1 MKYSLVILFL
11 GFIAGGIFFDQID
24 KTTLMA
30 QAKNEADDRSQV
42 YEQLNLFGEVFDRI
56 RSGYVEDVDS
66 SDLIS
71 AAIRGMLTSLDPHSG
86 YMPPENFEDMQVDTK
101 GAFGGLGIEVTQE
114 DGFVKVVSPMD
125 GTPASDAGIQSG
137 DFITHV
143 DGEAILGL
151 SLSEAVDKMRGPV
164 GSEVSLTIVRNLDEE
179 PFDIVIIRDIIKL
192 TAARVRIEDDVI
204 IIRVTTFNEQ
214 TTPNIEKGIKEKID
228 ELSGKD
234 NVSGFIIDLRNNP
247 GGLLSEAISVSDM
260 FLNQGE
266 IVSTRGRNNGQS
278 KRYSASKG
286 DLAENKPIIVL
297 INGGS
302 ASASEIV
309 AGALQDHK
317 RAVILGTKSFGKGSV
332 QSVIPLGENGAMRL
346 TTARYYTPSG
356 RSIQALGVVP
366 DIIVEQLPRLNK
378 EKEEDEPS
386 SRITEADLKGALSN
400 DRLSDEEKELLEKE
414 KKIQLKKIQR
424 RKTDNQLSFALDVI
438 SGLNIYGRNNWGNF
452 LKKII
457 GLVLV

>member
-1 MKYSLVILFL
+1 MKRSLIILVL
-11 GFIAGGIFFDQID
+11 GFIAGGIFFNQID
-24 KTTLMA
+24 KTALMA
-30 QAKNEADDRSQV
+30 QAKNGSEDKNRV

-56 RSGYVEDVDS
+56 RSGYVEDVNS

-86 YMPPENFEDMQVDTK
+86 YMPPESFQDMQVDTR

-125 GTPASDAGIQSG
+125 GTPASEAGIQSG

-151 SLSEAVDKMRGPV
+151 TLSEAVDKMRGPV

-192 TAARVRIEDDVI
+192 TAARVRVEDDVI
-204 IIRVTTFNEQ
+204 IVRVTTFNEQ
-214 TTPNIEKGIKEKID
+214 TTPNIKKGIKEKID

-266 IVSTRGRNNGQS
+266 IVSTRGRNNGQA

-346 TTARYYTPSG
+346 RYYTPAG

-386 SRITEADLKGALSN
+386 TRITEADLKGALSN
-400 DRLSDEEKELLEKE
+400 DRLSDEEKELLAKE

-438 SGLNIYGRNNWGNF
+438 SGLNIYGRNN
-452 LKKII
+452 
-457 GLVLV
+457 

>member
-1 MKYSLVILFL
+1 MKRSLIILIL
-11 GFIAGGIFFDQID
+11 GFIAGGIFFNQID
-24 KTTLMA
+24 KTALMA
-30 QAKNEADDRSQV
+30 QAKNGSEDKNRV

-56 RSGYVEDVDS
+56 RSGYVEDVNS

-86 YMPPENFEDMQVDTK
+86 YMPPESFQDMQVDTR

-125 GTPASDAGIQSG
+125 GTPASEAGIQSG

-151 SLSEAVDKMRGPV
+151 TLSEAVDKMRGPV

-179 PFDIVIIRDIIKL
+179 PFDVVIIRDVIKL
-192 TAARVRIEDDVI
+192 TAARVRVEDDVI
-204 IIRVTTFNEQ
+204 IVRVTTFNEQ
-214 TTPNIEKGIKEKID
+214 TTPNIKKGIKEKID

-386 SRITEADLKGALSN
+386 TRVTEADLRGALSN
-400 DRLSDEEKELLEKE
+400 DRLSDEEKELLAKE

-438 SGLNIYGRNNWGNF
+438 SGLNIYGRNN
-452 LKKII
+452 
-457 GLVLV
+457 

>member
-1 MKYSLVILFL
+1 MKRSLIILIL
-11 GFIAGGIFFDQID
+11 GFIAGGIFFNQID
-24 KTTLMA
+24 KTALMA
-30 QAKNEADDRSQV
+30 QAKNGSEDKNRV

-56 RSGYVEDVDS
+56 RSGYVEDVNS

-86 YMPPENFEDMQVDTK
+86 YMPPESFQDMQVDTK

-114 DGFVKVVSPMD
+114 DGFVKVVAPMD
-125 GTPASDAGIQSG
+125 GTPASEAGIQSG

-151 SLSEAVDKMRGPV
+151 TLSEAVDKMRGPV

-179 PFDIVIIRDIIKL
+179 PFDIVIIRDVIKL
-192 TAARVRIEDDVI
+192 TAARVRVEDDVI
-204 IIRVTTFNEQ
+204 IVRVTTFNEQ
-214 TTPNIEKGIKEKID
+214 TTPNIKKGIKEKID

-266 IVSTRGRNNGQS
+266 IVSTRGRNNGQA

-386 SRITEADLKGALSN
+386 TRITEADLRGALSN

-438 SGLNIYGRNNWGNF
+438 SGLNIYGRNN
-452 LKKII
+452 
-457 GLVLV
+457 

>member
-1 MKYSLVILFL
+1 MKRSLIILIL
-11 GFIAGGIFFDQID
+11 GFIAGGIFFNQID
-24 KTTLMA
+24 KTALMA
-30 QAKNEADDRSQV
+30 QAKNGSEDKNRV

-56 RSGYVEDVDS
+56 RSGYVEDVNS

-86 YMPPENFEDMQVDTK
+86 YMPPESFQDMQVDTR

-125 GTPASDAGIQSG
+125 GTPASEAGIQSG

-151 SLSEAVDKMRGPV
+151 TLSEAVDKMRGPV
-164 GSEVSLTIVRNLDEE
+164 GSEVSLTIVRNLDDE
-179 PFDIVIIRDIIKL
+179 PFDIVITRDVIKL
-192 TAARVRIEDDVI
+192 TAARVRVEDDVI
-204 IIRVTTFNEQ
+204 IVRVTTFNEQ
-214 TTPNIEKGIKEKID
+214 TTPNIKKGIKEKID

-266 IVSTRGRNNGQS
+266 IVSTRGRNNGQA

-297 INGGS
+297 INGG
-302 ASASEIV
+302 SASEIV

-386 SRITEADLKGALSN
+386 TRVTEADLRGALSN
-400 DRLSDEEKELLEKE
+400 DRLSDEEKELLAKE

-438 SGLNIYGRNNWGNF
+438 SGLNIYGRNN
-452 LKKII
+452 
-457 GLVLV
+457 

>member
-1 MKYSLVILFL
+1 MKRSLIILIL
-11 GFIAGGIFFDQID
+11 GFIAGGIFFNQID
-24 KTTLMA
+24 KTALMA
-30 QAKNEADDRSQV
+30 QAKNGSEDKNLI

-56 RSGYVEDVDS
+56 RSGYVEDVNS

-86 YMPPENFEDMQVDTK
+86 YMPPESFQDMQVDTR

-125 GTPASDAGIQSG
+125 GTPASEAGIQSG

-151 SLSEAVDKMRGPV
+151 TLSEAVDKMRGPV

-179 PFDIVIIRDIIKL
+179 PFDIVIIRDVIKL
-192 TAARVRIEDDVI
+192 TAARVRVEDDVI
-204 IIRVTTFNEQ
+204 IVRVTTFNEQ
-214 TTPNIEKGIKEKID
+214 TTPNIKKGIKEKID

-386 SRITEADLKGALSN
+386 TRITEADLRGALSN
-400 DRLSDEEKELLEKE
+400 DRLSDEEKELLAKE

-438 SGLNIYGRNNWGNF
+438 SGLNIYGRNN
-452 LKKII
+452 
-457 GLVLV
+457 

>member
-228 ELSGKD
+228 ELSGEE

-266 IVSTRGRNNGQS
+266 IVSTRGRYNGQA

-286 DLAENKPIIVL
+286 DLAKNKPLVVL

-346 TTARYYTPSG
+346 TTARYYTPAG

-366 DIIVEQLPRLNK
+366 DIIVEQSPIVNN
-378 EKEEDEPS
+378 EKDSDKPS
-386 SRITEADLKGALSN
+386 SRITEADLRGALSN
-400 DRLSDEEKELLEKE
+400 DRLSEEEKELLAKE
-414 KKIQLKKIQR
+414 QEIQIKKSQR
-424 RKTDNQLSFALDVI
+424 RKTDYQLSFALDVI
-438 SGLNIYGRNNWGNF
+438 SGLNIYGIND
-452 LKKII
+452 
-457 GLVLV
+457 

>member
-1 MKYSLVILFL
+1 MKRSLIILIL
-11 GFIAGGIFFDQID
+11 GFIAGGIFFNQID
-24 KTTLMA
+24 KTALMA
-30 QAKNEADDRSQV
+30 QAKNGSEDKNRV

-56 RSGYVEDVDS
+56 RSGYVEDVNS

-86 YMPPENFEDMQVDTK
+86 YMPPESFQDMQVDTR

-125 GTPASDAGIQSG
+125 GTPASEAGIQSG

-151 SLSEAVDKMRGPV
+151 TLSEAVDKMRGPV

-179 PFDIVIIRDIIKL
+179 PFDVVIIRDVIKL
-192 TAARVRIEDDVI
+192 TAARVRVEDDVI
-204 IIRVTTFNEQ
+204 IVRVTTFNEQ
-214 TTPNIEKGIKEKID
+214 TTPNIKKGIKEKID

-386 SRITEADLKGALSN
+386 TRITEADLKGALSN

-438 SGLNIYGRNNWGNF
+438 SGLNIYGRNN
-452 LKKII
+452 
-457 GLVLV
+457 

>member
-1 MKYSLVILFL
+1 MKRSLIILIL
-11 GFIAGGIFFDQID
+11 GFIAGGIFFNQID
-24 KTTLMA
+24 KTALMA
-30 QAKNEADDRSQV
+30 QAKNGSEDKNRV

-56 RSGYVEDVDS
+56 RSGYVEDVNS

-86 YMPPENFEDMQVDTK
+86 YMPPESFQDMQVDTR

-114 DGFVKVVSPMD
+114 DGFVKVVAPMD
-125 GTPASDAGIQSG
+125 GTPASEAGIQSG

-151 SLSEAVDKMRGPV
+151 TLSEAVDKMRGPV

-179 PFDIVIIRDIIKL
+179 PFDIVIIRDVIKL
-192 TAARVRIEDDVI
+192 TAARVRVEDDVI
-204 IIRVTTFNEQ
+204 IVRVTTFNEQ
-214 TTPNIEKGIKEKID
+214 TTPNIKKGIKEKID

-266 IVSTRGRNNGQS
+266 IVSTRGRNNGQA

-386 SRITEADLKGALSN
+386 TRITEADLRGALSN
-400 DRLSDEEKELLEKE
+400 DRLSDEEKELLAKE

-438 SGLNIYGRNNWGNF
+438 SGLNIYGRNN
-452 LKKII
+452 
-457 GLVLV
+457 

>member
-1 MKYSLVILFL
+1 MKRSLIILVL
-11 GFIAGGIFFDQID
+11 GFIAGGIFFNQID
-24 KTTLMA
+24 KTALMA
-30 QAKNEADDRSQV
+30 QAKNDSEDKNQV

-56 RSGYVEDVDS
+56 RSGYVEDVNS

-86 YMPPENFEDMQVDTK
+86 YMPPESFQDMQVDTR

-114 DGFVKVVSPMD
+114 DGFVKVVAPMD
-125 GTPASDAGIQSG
+125 GTPASEAGIQSG

-151 SLSEAVDKMRGPV
+151 TLSEAVDKMRGPV
-164 GSEVSLTIVRNLDEE
+164 GSEVSLTVVRNLDEE
-179 PFDIVIIRDIIKL
+179 PFDIVIIRDVIKL

-204 IIRVTTFNEQ
+204 IVRVTTFNEQ
-214 TTPNIEKGIKEKID
+214 TTPNIKKGIKEKID

-266 IVSTRGRNNGQS
+266 IVSTRGRNNGQA

-286 DLAENKPIIVL
+286 DLAENKPIVVL

-346 TTARYYTPSG
+346 TTARYYTPAG

-378 EKEEDEPS
+378 EKDEEKPS
-386 SRITEADLKGALSN
+386 TRITEADLRGALSN
-400 DRLSDEEKELLEKE
+400 DRLSDEEKELLAEEKQ
-414 KKIQLKKIQR
+414 IQLKKIQR
-424 RKTDNQLSFALDVI
+424 RKTDYQLSFALDVI
-438 SGLNIYGRNNWGNF
+438 SGLNIYGIND
-452 LKKII
+452 
-457 GLVLV
+457 

>member
-1 MKYSLVILFL
+1 MKRSLIILIL
-11 GFIAGGIFFDQID
+11 GFIAGGIFFNQID
-24 KTTLMA
+24 KTALMA
-30 QAKNEADDRSQV
+30 QAKNGSEDKNRV

-56 RSGYVEDVDS
+56 RSGYVEDVNS

-86 YMPPENFEDMQVDTK
+86 YMPPESFQDMQVDTR

-125 GTPASDAGIQSG
+125 GTPASEAGIQSG

-151 SLSEAVDKMRGPV
+151 TLSEAVDKMRGPV

-179 PFDIVIIRDIIKL
+179 PFDVVIIRDVIKL
-192 TAARVRIEDDVI
+192 TAARVRVEDGVI
-204 IIRVTTFNEQ
+204 IVRVTTFNEQ
-214 TTPNIEKGIKEKID
+214 TTPNIKKGIKEKID

-266 IVSTRGRNNGQS
+266 IVSTRGRNNGQA

-386 SRITEADLKGALSN
+386 TRVTEADLRGALSN
-400 DRLSDEEKELLEKE
+400 DRLSDEEKELLAKE

-438 SGLNIYGRNNWGNF
+438 SGLNIYGRNN
-452 LKKII
+452 
-457 GLVLV
+457 

>member
-1 MKYSLVILFL
+1 MKRSLIILVL
-11 GFIAGGIFFDQID
+11 GFIAGGIFFNQID
-24 KTTLMA
+24 KTALMA
-30 QAKNEADDRSQV
+30 QAKNGSEDKNRV

-56 RSGYVEDVDS
+56 RSGYVEDVKS

-86 YMPPENFEDMQVDTK
+86 YMPPESFQDMQVDTR

-114 DGFVKVVSPMD
+114 DGFVKVVAPMD
-125 GTPASDAGIQSG
+125 GTPASEAGIQSG

-151 SLSEAVDKMRGPV
+151 TLSEAVDKMRGPV

-179 PFDIVIIRDIIKL
+179 PFDIVIIRDVIKL
-192 TAARVRIEDDVI
+192 TAARVRVEDDVI
-204 IIRVTTFNEQ
+204 IVRVTTFNEQ
-214 TTPNIEKGIKEKID
+214 TTPNIEKGIKEIID

-266 IVSTRGRNNGQS
+266 IVSTRGRNNGQA

-378 EKEEDEPS
+378 EKEEDKPS
-386 SRITEADLKGALSN
+386 TRITEADLRGALSN
-400 DRLSDEEKELLEKE
+400 DRLSDEEKELLAKE

-424 RKTDNQLSFALDVI
+424 REIDNQLSFALDVI
-438 SGLNIYGRNNWGNF
+438 SGLNIYGRNN
-452 LKKII
+452 
-457 GLVLV
+457 

>member
-1 MKYSLVILFL
+1 MTRSLIILIL
-11 GFIAGGIFFDQID
+11 GFIAGGIFFNQID
-24 KTTLMA
+24 KTALMA
-30 QAKNEADDRSQV
+30 QAKNGSEDKNRV

-56 RSGYVEDVDS
+56 RSGYVEDVNS

-86 YMPPENFEDMQVDTK
+86 YMPPESFQDMQVDTR

-125 GTPASDAGIQSG
+125 GTPASEAGIQSG

-151 SLSEAVDKMRGPV
+151 TLSEAVDKMRGPV

-179 PFDIVIIRDIIKL
+179 PFDIVIIRDVIKL
-192 TAARVRIEDDVI
+192 TAARVRVEDDVI
-204 IIRVTTFNEQ
+204 IVRVTTFNEQ
-214 TTPNIEKGIKEKID
+214 TTPNIKKGIKEKID

-266 IVSTRGRNNGQS
+266 IVSTRGRNNGQA

-386 SRITEADLKGALSN
+386 TRITEADLKGALSN

-438 SGLNIYGRNNWGNF
+438 SGLNIYGRNN
-452 LKKII
+452 
-457 GLVLV
+457 

>member
-11 GFIAGGIFFDQID
+11 GFIAGGIFFNQID

-30 QAKNEADDRSQV
+30 QVKNESDDRNQV

-179 PFDIVIIRDIIKL
+179 PFDIVITRDIIKL

-228 ELSGKD
+228 ELSGEE

-266 IVSTRGRNNGQS
+266 IVSTRGRYNGQA

-286 DLAENKPIIVL
+286 DLAKNKPLVVL

-346 TTARYYTPSG
+346 TTARYYTPAG

-366 DIIVEQLPRLNK
+366 DIIVEQSPSVNN
-378 EKEEDEPS
+378 EKDSDKPS
-386 SRITEADLKGALSN
+386 SRITEADLRGALSN
-400 DRLSDEEKELLEKE
+400 DRLSDEEKELLAKE
-414 KKIQLKKIQR
+414 QEIQIKKSQR
-424 RKTDNQLSFALDVI
+424 RKTDYQLSFALDVI
-438 SGLNIYGRNNWGNF
+438 SGLNIYGTND
-452 LKKII
+452 
-457 GLVLV
+457 

>member
-1 MKYSLVILFL
+1 MKRSLIILVL
-11 GFIAGGIFFDQID
+11 GFIAGGIFFNQID
-24 KTTLMA
+24 KTALMA
-30 QAKNEADDRSQV
+30 QAKNDSEDKNQV

-56 RSGYVEDVDS
+56 RSGYVEDVIS

-86 YMPPENFEDMQVDTK
+86 YMPPESFQDMQVDTK

-114 DGFVKVVSPMD
+114 DGFVKVVAPMD
-125 GTPASDAGIQSG
+125 GTPASEAGIQSG

-151 SLSEAVDKMRGPV
+151 TLSEAVDKMRGPV
-164 GSEVSLTIVRNLDEE
+164 GSEVSLTVVRNLDEE
-179 PFDIVIIRDIIKL
+179 PFDIVIIRDVIKL

-204 IIRVTTFNEQ
+204 IVRVTTFNEQ
-214 TTPNIEKGIKEKID
+214 TTPNIKKGIKEKID

-266 IVSTRGRNNGQS
+266 IVSTRGRNNGQA

-286 DLAENKPIIVL
+286 DLAENKPIVVL

-346 TTARYYTPSG
+346 TTARYYTPAG

-378 EKEEDEPS
+378 EKDEEKPS
-386 SRITEADLKGALSN
+386 TRITEADLRGALSN
-400 DRLSDEEKELLEKE
+400 DRLSDEEKELLAEEKQ
-414 KKIQLKKIQR
+414 IQLKKIQR
-424 RKTDNQLSFALDVI
+424 RKTDYQLSFALDVI
-438 SGLNIYGRNNWGNF
+438 SGLNIYGIND
-452 LKKII
+452 
-457 GLVLV
+457 

>member
-1 MKYSLVILFL
+1 MKRSLIILIL
-11 GFIAGGIFFDQID
+11 GFIAGGIFFNQID
-24 KTTLMA
+24 KTALMA
-30 QAKNEADDRSQV
+30 QAKNGSEDKNRV

-56 RSGYVEDVDS
+56 RSGYVEDVNS

-86 YMPPENFEDMQVDTK
+86 YMPPESFQDMQVDTR

-125 GTPASDAGIQSG
+125 GTPASEAGIQSG

-151 SLSEAVDKMRGPV
+151 TLSEAVDKMRGPV

-179 PFDIVIIRDIIKL
+179 PFDIVIIRDVIKL
-192 TAARVRIEDDVI
+192 TAARVRVEDDVI

-214 TTPNIEKGIKEKID
+214 TTPNIKKGIKEKID

-386 SRITEADLKGALSN
+386 TRITEADLKGALSN
-400 DRLSDEEKELLEKE
+400 DRLSDEEKELLAKE

-438 SGLNIYGRNNWGNF
+438 SGLNIYGRNN
-452 LKKII
+452 
-457 GLVLV
+457 

>member
-1 MKYSLVILFL
+1 MKRSLIILIL
-11 GFIAGGIFFDQID
+11 GFIAGGIFFNQID
-24 KTTLMA
+24 KTALMA
-30 QAKNEADDRSQV
+30 QAKNGSEDKNRV

-56 RSGYVEDVDS
+56 RSGYVEDVNS

-86 YMPPENFEDMQVDTK
+86 YMPPESFQDMQVDTR

-125 GTPASDAGIQSG
+125 GTPASEDGRQSG

-143 DGEAILGL
+143 EGEAILGL
-151 SLSEAVDKMRGPV
+151 TLSEAVDKMRGPV

-179 PFDIVIIRDIIKL
+179 PFDVVIIRDVIKL
-192 TAARVRIEDDVI
+192 TAARVRVEDDVI
-204 IIRVTTFNEQ
+204 IVRVTTFNEQ
-214 TTPNIEKGIKEKID
+214 TTPNIKKGIKEKID

-266 IVSTRGRNNGQS
+266 IVSTRGRNNGQA

-366 DIIVEQLPRLNK
+366 DIIVEQLPRINT
-378 EKEEDEPS
+378 EKEEEKTS
-386 SRITEADLKGALSN
+386 TRITEADLRGALSN
-400 DRLSDEEKELLEKE
+400 DRLSDEEKELLAKE

-438 SGLNIYGRNNWGNF
+438 SGLNIYGRNN
-452 LKKII
+452 
-457 GLVLV
+457 

>member
-1 MKYSLVILFL
+1 MKRSLIILIL
-11 GFIAGGIFFDQID
+11 GFIAGGIFFNQID
-24 KTTLMA
+24 KTALMA
-30 QAKNEADDRSQV
+30 QAKNGSEDKNRV

-56 RSGYVEDVDS
+56 RSGYVEDVNS

-86 YMPPENFEDMQVDTK
+86 YMPPESFQDMQVDTR

-125 GTPASDAGIQSG
+125 GTPASEAGIQSG

-151 SLSEAVDKMRGPV
+151 TLSEAVDKMRGPV

-179 PFDIVIIRDIIKL
+179 PFDVVIIRDVIKL
-192 TAARVRIEDDVI
+192 TAARVRVEDDVI
-204 IIRVTTFNEQ
+204 IVRVTTFNEQ
-214 TTPNIEKGIKEKID
+214 TTPNIKKGIKEKID

-266 IVSTRGRNNGQS
+266 IVSTRGRNNGQA

-366 DIIVEQLPRLNK
+366 DIIVEQLPMLNK

-386 SRITEADLKGALSN
+386 TRITEADLKGALSN
-400 DRLSDEEKELLEKE
+400 DRLSDEEKELLAKE

-438 SGLNIYGRNNWGNF
+438 SGLNIYGRNN
-452 LKKII
+452 
-457 GLVLV
+457 

>member
-1 MKYSLVILFL
+1 MKRSLIILIL
-11 GFIAGGIFFDQID
+11 GFIAGGIFFNQID
-24 KTTLMA
+24 KTALMA
-30 QAKNEADDRSQV
+30 QAKNGSEDKNRV

-56 RSGYVEDVDS
+56 RSGYVEDVNS

-86 YMPPENFEDMQVDTK
+86 YMPPESFQDMQVDTR

-125 GTPASDAGIQSG
+125 GTPASEAGIQSG

-151 SLSEAVDKMRGPV
+151 TLSEAVDKMRGPV

-179 PFDIVIIRDIIKL
+179 PFDIVIIRDVIKL
-192 TAARVRIEDDVI
+192 TAARVRVEDDVI
-204 IIRVTTFNEQ
+204 IVRVTTFNEQ
-214 TTPNIEKGIKEKID
+214 TTPNIKKGIKEKID

-266 IVSTRGRNNGQS
+266 IVSTRGRNNGQA

-378 EKEEDEPS
+378 EKEEDKPS
-386 SRITEADLKGALSN
+386 TRIEEADLRGALSN
-400 DRLSDEEKELLEKE
+400 DRLSDEEKELLAKE

-438 SGLNIYGRNNWGNF
+438 SGLNIYGRNN
-452 LKKII
+452 
-457 GLVLV
+457 

>member
-1 MKYSLVILFL
+1 MKRSLIILIL
-11 GFIAGGIFFDQID
+11 GFIAGGIFFNQID
-24 KTTLMA
+24 KTALMA
-30 QAKNEADDRSQV
+30 QAKNGTEDKNRI

-56 RSGYVEDVDS
+56 RSGYVEDVNS

-86 YMPPENFEDMQVDTK
+86 YMPPESFQDMQVDTR

-125 GTPASDAGIQSG
+125 GTPASEAGIQSG

-151 SLSEAVDKMRGPV
+151 TLSEAVDKMRGPV

-179 PFDIVIIRDIIKL
+179 PFDVVIIRDVIKL
-192 TAARVRIEDDVI
+192 TAARVRVEDDVI
-204 IIRVTTFNEQ
+204 IVRVTTFNEQ
-214 TTPNIEKGIKEKID
+214 TTPNIKKGIKEKID

-386 SRITEADLKGALSN
+386 TRVTEADLRGALSN
-400 DRLSDEEKELLEKE
+400 DRLSDEEKELLAKE

-438 SGLNIYGRNNWGNF
+438 SGLNIYGRNN
-452 LKKII
+452 
-457 GLVLV
+457 

>member
-1 MKYSLVILFL
+1 MKRSLVILLL
-11 GFIAGGIFFDQID
+11 GFVAGGIFFNQVD

-30 QAKNEADDRSQV
+30 QAKNDSDNRNDV
-42 YEQLNLFGEVFDRI
+42 YQQLNLFGEVFDRI
-56 RSGYVEDVDS
+56 RSGYVEDVES

-71 AAIRGMLTSLDPHSG
+71 AAIKGMLTSLDPHSG
-86 YMPPENFEDMQVDTK
+86 YMPPESFEDMQVDTK

-114 DGFVKVVSPMD
+114 DGFVKVVAPMD
-125 GTPASDAGIQSG
+125 GTPASEAGIQSG

-151 SLSEAVDKMRGPV
+151 TLSEAVDKMRGPV

-179 PFDIVIIRDIIKL
+179 PFDILIVRDVIKL
-192 TAARVRIEDDVI
+192 TAARVKLEDDII

-214 TTPNIEKGIKEKID
+214 TTPNIKKGIEKKLEELKGKE
-228 ELSGKD
+228 

-247 GGLLSEAISVSDM
+247 GGLLSEAISVSNM

-266 IVSTRGRNNGQS
+266 IVSTRGRNNGQA
-278 KRYSASKG
+278 KRYNASKG
-286 DLAENKPIIVL
+286 DLAQNKPIVVL

-346 TTARYYTPSG
+346 TTARYYTPAG

-366 DIIVEQLPRLNK
+366 DIIVEQLPKINN
-378 EKEEDEPS
+378 EKETEIALG
-386 SRITEADLKGALSN
+386 RITEADLKGALSN
-400 DRLSDEEKELLEKE
+400 DRLSDEEKELLAKE
-414 KKIQLKKIQR
+414 QEIQLKKSQR
-424 RKTDNQLSFALDVI
+424 RKTDYQLSFALDII
-438 SGLNIYGRNNWGNF
+438 SGLNIYGKND
-452 LKKII
+452 
-457 GLVLV
+457 

>member
-11 GFIAGGIFFDQID
+11 GFITGGIFFDQID

-30 QAKNEADDRSQV
+30 QAKNEKDDRNQV

-179 PFDIVIIRDIIKL
+179 PFDIVITRDIIKL

-214 TTPNIEKGIKEKID
+214 TTPNIEKGIKEKIE
-228 ELSGKD
+228 ELRGEE
-234 NVSGFIIDLRNNP
+234 NISGFIIDLRNNP

-266 IVSTRGRNNGQS
+266 IVSTRGRNNGQA
-278 KRYSASKG
+278 KRYSASRG
-286 DLAENKPIIVL
+286 DLAKNKPLVVL

-346 TTARYYTPSG
+346 TTARYYTPAG

-366 DIIVEQLPRLNK
+366 DIIVEQSPIVNN
-378 EKEEDEPS
+378 EKDSDKPS
-386 SRITEADLKGALSN
+386 SRITEADLRGALSN
-400 DRLSDEEKELLEKE
+400 DRLSDEEKELLAKE
-414 KKIQLKKIQR
+414 QEIQIKKSQR
-424 RKTDNQLSFALDVI
+424 RKTDYQLSFALDVI
-438 SGLNIYGRNNWGNF
+438 SGLNIYGIND
-452 LKKII
+452 
-457 GLVLV
+457 

>member
-1 MKYSLVILFL
+1 MKRSLIILIL
-11 GFIAGGIFFDQID
+11 GFIAGGIFINQID
-24 KTTLMA
+24 KTALMA
-30 QAKNEADDRSQV
+30 QAKNGSEDKNRV

-56 RSGYVEDVDS
+56 RSGYVEDVNS

-86 YMPPENFEDMQVDTK
+86 YMPPESFQDMQVDTR

-125 GTPASDAGIQSG
+125 GTPASEAGIQSG

-151 SLSEAVDKMRGPV
+151 TLSEAVDKMRGPV

-179 PFDIVIIRDIIKL
+179 PFDVVIIRDVIKL
-192 TAARVRIEDDVI
+192 TAARVRVEDDVI
-204 IIRVTTFNEQ
+204 IVRVTTFNEQ
-214 TTPNIEKGIKEKID
+214 TTPNIKKGIKEKID

-266 IVSTRGRNNGQS
+266 IVSTRGRNNGQA

-386 SRITEADLKGALSN
+386 TRITEADLRGALSN
-400 DRLSDEEKELLEKE
+400 DRLSDEEKELLAKE

-438 SGLNIYGRNNWGNF
+438 SGLNIYGRNN
-452 LKKII
+452 
-457 GLVLV
+457 

>member
-1 MKYSLVILFL
+1 MKRSLVILVL
-11 GFIAGGIFFDQID
+11 GFVAGGIFFNQID
-24 KTTLMA
+24 KTALMA
-30 QAKNEADDRSQV
+30 QAKNDSEDRNQV

-56 RSGYVEDVDS
+56 RSGYVEDVKS

-71 AAIRGMLTSLDPHSG
+71 AAIKGMLTSLDPHSG
-86 YMPPENFEDMQVDTK
+86 YMPPESFEDMQVDTR

-114 DGFVKVVSPMD
+114 DGFVKVVAPMD
-125 GTPASDAGIQSG
+125 GTPAYQAGIESG

-151 SLSEAVDKMRGPV
+151 TLSEAVDKMRGPV
-164 GSEVSLTIVRNLDEE
+164 GSEVSLTIVRKLDQE
-179 PFDIVIIRDIIKL
+179 PFDIVITRDVIKL
-192 TAARVRIEDDVI
+192 TAARVRVEDDVI
-204 IIRVTTFNEQ
+204 IVRVTTFNEQ

-234 NVSGFIIDLRNNP
+234 NVSGFVIDLRNNP

-266 IVSTRGRNNGQS
+266 IVSTRGRNNGQA

-286 DLAENKPIIVL
+286 DLAESKPIVVL

-332 QSVIPLGENGAMRL
+332 QSVIPLGEDGAMRL
-346 TTARYYTPSG
+346 TTARYYTPAG

-366 DIIVEQLPRLNK
+366 DIIVEQIPNK
-378 EKEEDEPS
+378 EKETEKPS
-386 SRITEADLKGALSN
+386 GRITEADLKGALSN
-400 DRLSDEEKELLEKE
+400 DRLSDEEKELLAKE
-414 KKIQLKKIQR
+414 REIQLKKSQR
-424 RKTDNQLSFALDVI
+424 RKTDYQLSFALDVI
-438 SGLNIYGRNNWGNF
+438 SGLNIYGIND
-452 LKKII
+452 
-457 GLVLV
+457 

>member
-1 MKYSLVILFL
+1 MKRSLIILIL
-11 GFIAGGIFFDQID
+11 GFIAGGIFFNQID
-24 KTTLMA
+24 KTALMA
-30 QAKNEADDRSQV
+30 QAKNGSEDKNRV

-56 RSGYVEDVDS
+56 RSGYVEDVNS

-86 YMPPENFEDMQVDTK
+86 YMPPESFQDMQVDTK

-114 DGFVKVVSPMD
+114 DGFVKVVAPMD
-125 GTPASDAGIQSG
+125 GTPASEAGIQSG

-151 SLSEAVDKMRGPV
+151 TLSEAVDKMRGPV

-179 PFDIVIIRDIIKL
+179 PFDIVIIRDVIKL
-192 TAARVRIEDDVI
+192 TAARVRVEDDVI
-204 IIRVTTFNEQ
+204 IVRVTTFNEQ
-214 TTPNIEKGIKEKID
+214 TTPNIKKGIKEKIE

-266 IVSTRGRNNGQS
+266 IVSTRGRNNGQA

-386 SRITEADLKGALSN
+386 TRITEADLRGALSN
-400 DRLSDEEKELLEKE
+400 DRLSDEEKELLAEEKQ
-414 KKIQLKKIQR
+414 IQLKKIQR
-424 RKTDNQLSFALDVI
+424 RKTDYQLSFALDVI
-438 SGLNIYGRNNWGNF
+438 SGLNIYGRNN
-452 LKKII
+452 
-457 GLVLV
+457 

>member
-1 MKYSLVILFL
+1 MKRSLIILIL
-11 GFIAGGIFFDQID
+11 GFIAGGIFFNQID
-24 KTTLMA
+24 KTALMA
-30 QAKNEADDRSQV
+30 QVQKDSEDKNQV

-56 RSGYVEDVDS
+56 RSGYVEDVNS

-86 YMPPENFEDMQVDTK
+86 YMPPESFQDMQVDTR

-114 DGFVKVVSPMD
+114 DGFVKVVAPMD
-125 GTPASDAGIQSG
+125 GTPASEAGIQSG

-151 SLSEAVDKMRGPV
+151 TLSEAVDKMRGPV
-164 GSEVSLTIVRNLDEE
+164 GSEVLLTIVRNLDEE
-179 PFDIVIIRDIIKL
+179 PFDIVIIRDVIKL
-192 TAARVRIEDDVI
+192 TAARVRVEDDVI
-204 IIRVTTFNEQ
+204 IVRVTTFNEQ
-214 TTPNIEKGIKEKID
+214 TTPNIKKGIKEKID

-266 IVSTRGRNNGQS
+266 IVSTRGRNSGQA

-378 EKEEDEPS
+378 EKEEDKPS
-386 SRITEADLKGALSN
+386 TRITEADLRGALSN
-400 DRLSDEEKELLEKE
+400 DRLSDEEKELLAKE

-438 SGLNIYGRNNWGNF
+438 SGLNIYGRNN
-452 LKKII
+452 
-457 GLVLV
+457 

>member
-1 MKYSLVILFL
+1 MKRSLIILIL
-11 GFIAGGIFFDQID
+11 GFIAGGIFFNQID
-24 KTTLMA
+24 KTALMA
-30 QAKNEADDRSQV
+30 QAKNGSEDKNRV

-56 RSGYVEDVDS
+56 RSGYVEDVNS

-86 YMPPENFEDMQVDTK
+86 YMPPESFQDMQVDTR

-125 GTPASDAGIQSG
+125 GTPASEAGIQSG

-151 SLSEAVDKMRGPV
+151 TLSEAVDKMRGPV

-179 PFDIVIIRDIIKL
+179 PFDVVIIRDVIKL
-192 TAARVRIEDDVI
+192 TAARVRVEDDVI
-204 IIRVTTFNEQ
+204 IVRVTTFNEQ
-214 TTPNIEKGIKEKID
+214 TTPNIKKGIKEKID

-266 IVSTRGRNNGQS
+266 IVSTRGRNNGQA

-378 EKEEDEPS
+378 EKEEDEAS
-386 SRITEADLKGALSN
+386 TRITEADLKGALSN
-400 DRLSDEEKELLEKE
+400 DRLSDEEKELLAKE

-438 SGLNIYGRNNWGNF
+438 SGLNIYGRNN
-452 LKKII
+452 
-457 GLVLV
+457 

>member
-1 MKYSLVILFL
+1 MKRSLIILIL
-11 GFIAGGIFFDQID
+11 GFIAGGIFINQID
-24 KTTLMA
+24 KTALMA
-30 QAKNEADDRSQV
+30 QAKNGSEDKNRV

-56 RSGYVEDVDS
+56 RSGYVEDVNS

-86 YMPPENFEDMQVDTK
+86 YMPPESFQDMQVDTR

-125 GTPASDAGIQSG
+125 GTPASEAGIQSG

-151 SLSEAVDKMRGPV
+151 TLSEAVDKMRGPV
-164 GSEVSLTIVRNLDEE
+164 GSEVSLTVVRNLDEE
-179 PFDIVIIRDIIKL
+179 PFDIVIIRDVIKL
-192 TAARVRIEDDVI
+192 TAARVRVEDDVI
-204 IIRVTTFNEQ
+204 IVRVTTFNEQ
-214 TTPNIEKGIKEKID
+214 TTPNIKKGIKEKID

-266 IVSTRGRNNGQS
+266 IVSTRGRNNGQA

-386 SRITEADLKGALSN
+386 TRVTEADLRGALSN
-400 DRLSDEEKELLEKE
+400 DRLSDEEKELLAKE

-438 SGLNIYGRNNWGNF
+438 SGLNIYGRNN
-452 LKKII
+452 
-457 GLVLV
+457 